1 MNQCHRTKK
10 YRGLSQRVGDSPSEG
25 GMMSSNTI
33 AGRESVLASVVKAAS
48 VFNNILLEN
57 CGICT
62 VYCDK
67 QVQYEEYVQ
76 GQYDIGTGAMGH
88 LYSQLN
94 ATAARTSMTP
104 NNVVAVGIG
113 GSNDIDEANSDFINP
128 GKSISTHPNNGPIN
142 STMSMNKERTE
153 VEQYYREFLFD
164 EESVVRSVGTRGS
177 VDDEE

>member
-1 MNQCHRTKK
+1 MNQCYRTKK
-10 YRGLSQRVGDSPSEG
+10 HRALSQGVGDSPSEG
-25 GMMSSNTI
+25 GMMSSNSIT
-33 AGRESVLASVVKAAS
+33 GRESVLASVVKAAS
-48 VFNNILLEN
+48 IFNNILLEN

-67 QVQYEEYVQ
+67 QVQYEDYVQ

-94 ATAARTSMTP
+94 ATTARTSMTP
-104 NNVVAVGIG
+104 NNAVAVGIG
-113 GSNDIDEANSDFINP
+113 GDDIDDANSDFINP
-128 GKSISTHPNNGPIN
+128 SNGIGTPPNNGPIN
-142 STMSMNKERTE
+142 PAMSKNKERTE

-177 VDDEE
+177 VDDGE